1 MKYLP
6 KCQCIMS
13 EWCNKFNYRTQR
25 GYLLAIL
32 LLVCARSHKS
42 WHLPIIGRLNQL
54 VVFQSR
60 PAAAAYPASL
70 PDCLLP
76 IQPSIQLEGSGR
88 WTNMIWLRFCWV
100 IFQKCCSLVPT
111 NFYGPLVTHASSSFS
126 LRFSFWR
133 QLYTRIL
140 WPPRLLLAEAAA
152 WVSSPAETCIG
163 CV

>member
-1 MKYLP
+1 M
-6 KCQCIMS
+6 QCIMW

-32 LLVCARSHKS
+32 LLVCARSRKS

-60 PAAAAYPASL
+60 PATAAYPRQPAWL
-70 PDCLLP
+70 PPSNPAKYSVGRIWTLDEHDLAKILL
-76 IQPSIQLEGSGR
+76 SDFSKMLLSG
-88 WTNMIWLRFCWV
+88 TL
-100 IFQKCCSLVPT
+100 PT

-140 WPPRLLLAEAAA
+140 WPSRLLLAEAAAA